1 MLNCFVN
8 DFTPH
13 HGDVVKDRHLVVD
26 GGGGL
31 NMMALDSR
39 LVTAAIILAT
49 ASLDRLSAA

>member
-1 MLNCFVN
+1 M
-8 DFTPH
+8 
-13 HGDVVKDRHLVVD
+13 KDRHLVVD
-26 GGGGL
+26 GGGL